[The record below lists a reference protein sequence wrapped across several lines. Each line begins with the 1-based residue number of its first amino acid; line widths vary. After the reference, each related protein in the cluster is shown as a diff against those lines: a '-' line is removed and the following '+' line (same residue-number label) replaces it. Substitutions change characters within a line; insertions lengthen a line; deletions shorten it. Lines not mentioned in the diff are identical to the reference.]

1 MPSDDYD
8 IKTKRT
14 KKGDKSKKNF
24 ETRGK
29 FSSKHL
35 RIKEELINKA
45 VTQQQANG

>member
-1 MPSDDYD
+1 MPSDDYN

-14 KKGDKSKKNF
+14 KKDDKAKKNF
-24 ETRGK
+24 ETNGK

-45 VTQQQANG
+45 VIRQQANG